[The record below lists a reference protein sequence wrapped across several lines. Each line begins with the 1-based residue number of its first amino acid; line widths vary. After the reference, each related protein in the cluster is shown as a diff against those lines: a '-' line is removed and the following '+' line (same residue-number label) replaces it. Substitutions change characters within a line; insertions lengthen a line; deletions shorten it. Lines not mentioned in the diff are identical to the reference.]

1 MFYKLLMIDFDGF
14 KLQTLSNI
22 GTKKKINPKIAA
34 NNIGNLF
41 ICGNSSPVTALI
53 LKFHK

>member
-1 MFYKLLMIDFDGF
+1 MIDFDGF